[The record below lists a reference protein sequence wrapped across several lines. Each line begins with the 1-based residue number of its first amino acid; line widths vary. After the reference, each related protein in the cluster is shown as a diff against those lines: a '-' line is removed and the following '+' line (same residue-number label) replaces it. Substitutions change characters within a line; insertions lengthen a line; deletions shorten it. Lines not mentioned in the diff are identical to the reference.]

1 MTSSLGLA
9 IIIPLWR
16 LLNYSV
22 RSSQRYVVSR
32 SIFQILWPLFFF
44 LTDPWEEENG
54 RARGVESLS
63 EKKANRDR
71 REARLK
77 HSQCEHSAPLSA
89 ASAWDFPKLVHICKA
104 LQPGC
109 PRLTGQSPFCLN
121 TLSYGFTWPTLLKP
135 FLHLVC
141 PYYMDAR
148 YQLTVRRPDISDIK
162 AFLLSLTDL
171 LSWLFHSY

>member
-22 RSSQRYVVSR
+22 RSSQRYVLSR

-63 EKKANRDR
+63 ERKLTAIAERQDWNTRSASIQPLWAQR
-71 REARLK
+71 QHGISPSLSTFVRL
-77 HSQCEHSAPLSA
+77 
-89 ASAWDFPKLVHICKA
+89 